1 MATCTIHKDGS
12 VDITL
17 ATQDIGPGA
26 RTVALVVTSKTLGFL
41 PLDKI
46 RVEIGDT
53 SFPPSGTSGG
63 SGTTGQVSGQVG
75 NAVRQARQQ
84 LLDLVAPTLN
94 VPSAQLEVSLGRV
107 QPKGRPE
114 GGMAWGDACAKIGDA
129 LIAVAPSGVD
139 WNRPLYPPQEKV
151 A

>member
-26 RTVALVVTSKTLGFL
+26 RTVALVVTSRTLGFL
-41 PLDKI
+41 PLDRI
-46 RVEIGDT
+46 HVQIGDT

-75 NAVRQARQQ
+75 SAVRQARDQ
-84 LLDLVAPTLN
+84 LLQLLAPAMN
-94 VPSAQLEVSLGRV
+94 VPAGELEVNLGKV

-114 GGMAWGDACAKIGDA
+114 AGVDWDQACKRIGDV
-129 LIAVAPSGVD
+129 LIAVAPSGID
-139 WNRPLYPPQEKV
+139 WDRPLYPEESV